1 MKNRRVVVISRLI
14 RREYGYRDRIL
25 VISEFEQEL
34 VGECEVV
41 CHQ

>member
-1 MKNRRVVVISRLI
+1 MKNGRVVVISMLI
-14 RREYGYRDRIL
+14 HMEYGYMDRIL

-34 VGECEVV
+34 VGESEVV